1 MSKVIRTILTVIFTL
16 ALCSVLTMAQA
27 TGNDKK
33 TTTKT
38 ATKATNQDHHSR
50 LSKAAFW
57 KHKDSNQNGKSANA
71 KKTPSKKAPAKT
83 SQKSAKTAQLKPAK
97 MTTGKKDKKNAS
109 KTTKA
114 STKKAT
120 AKATADKTKPQP
132 KA

>member
-1 MSKVIRTILTVIFTL
+1 MPKTGGSMTKAIRTILTVIVTL

-27 TGNDKK
+27 AGNDKK

-38 ATKATNQDHHSR
+38 TTKTANQDHHSR

-57 KHKDSNQNGKSANA
+57 KHNSDQNGKSAKA

-97 MTTGKKDKKNAS
+97 MTTSKKDKK
-109 KTTKA
+109 
-114 STKKAT
+114 
-120 AKATADKTKPQP
+120 
-132 KA
+132 

>member
-1 MSKVIRTILTVIFTL
+1 MPKTGGSMTKAIRTILTVIVTL

-38 ATKATNQDHHSR
+38 TTKATNQDHHSR
-50 LSKAAFW
+50 LSKAAFC
-57 KHKDSNQNGKSANA
+57 KHNSDQNAHAGKA
-71 KKTPSKKAPAKT
+71 KKTP
-83 SQKSAKTAQLKPAK
+83 LKPAK
-97 MTTGKKDKKNAS
+97 MTTGRKDKKSAS

-114 STKKAT
+114 WTKKAT
-120 AKATADKTKPQP
+120 AKATADKAKPQP

>member
-1 MSKVIRTILTVIFTL
+1 MSKAIRTILTVIVTL

-38 ATKATNQDHHSR
+38 TKTANQDHHSR

-57 KHKDSNQNGKSANA
+57 HHKDGDQNGKSAKA

-97 MTTGKKDKKNAS
+97 MTTGKKDQKHAS
-109 KTTKA
+109 KTTKP
-114 STKKAT
+114 SSKKAT
-120 AKATADKTKPQP
+120 AKATAKTKPQP
-132 KA
+132 KAKA